1 MKDIIYV
8 DGFST
13 ILENILTREKVFS
26 IPFFDIII
34 DNAMVLSNIKSPS
47 GKQTLDFGE
56 FDGKEIT
63 GTGYKITF
71 QFTSHWE

>member
-1 MKDIIYV
+1 MERTV
-8 DGFST
+8 HLLASM
-13 ILENILTREKVFS
+13 
-26 IPFFDIII
+26 P
-34 DNAMVLSNIKSPS
+34 VLSNIKSPS

-63 GTGYKITF
+63 GIGYRMTF